1 MIYANAELHNVHE
14 LLSGS
19 GPEMLSPAADG
30 WLRGLA
36 DDGSAAWAAADAE
49 GLWLARIPNDLR
61 LKLNPAAQVN
71 ALQATGCEVR
81 FNLGGGRARLV
92 LKSMHQPSLVEVYQG
107 CFLCSWHTVGVEA
120 TEITIRHPAN
130 VGRLAELS
138 RRRGLPF
145 DAVLT
150 RVVLPWQPPARLI
163 ALEGDLAPPR
173 PEQTPPRRHLAYG
186 SSITHGASSIRP
198 TGTYAHRTA
207 QLLGMDLMNLGFGGG
222 AHLEREI
229 ADHIAGRADWD
240 IATLELGIN
249 LLGGIG
255 ADEFARR
262 VDYFVG
268 TIAEAHPD
276 KWVFC
281 IDVFTCARD
290 YEGDGKIAEFRGAVR
305 EKVRRMG
312 LPRLIHAPGDELLT
326 SPAGLTAD
334 LVHPSPFGM
343 EEIAANLAALIRR
356 KMGPQGPR
364 P

>member
-1 MIYANAELHNVHE
+1 MIYANAELHNVCE
-14 LLSGS
+14 LLAGS
-19 GPEMLSPAADG
+19 GPEVLSPAARA

-36 DDGSAAWAAADAE
+36 DDGAAAWEAADAE

-81 FNLGGGRARLV
+81 FNLRGDRAKLV
-92 LKSMHQPSLVEVYQG
+92 LKSMHQPSLVEVHQG

-120 TEITIRHPAN
+120 TEITIRH
-130 VGRLAELS
+130 
-138 RRRGLPF
+138 
-145 DAVLT
+145 
-150 RVVLPWQPPARLI
+150 PARLI

-186 SSITHGASSIRP
+186 SSITHGASSMRP

-207 QLLGMDLMNLGFGGG
+207 ELLGVDLINLGFGGG

-229 ADHIAGRADWD
+229 ADHIAGRTDWD

-249 LLGGIG
+249 LIGGIG
-255 ADEFARR
+255 AGEFARR

-268 TIAEAHPD
+268 AVAEAHPD
-276 KWVFC
+276 KWIFC
-281 IDVFTCARD
+281 IDLFTCARD
-290 YEGDGKIAEFRGAVR
+290 YECDGKIAEFRGAVR

-312 LPRLIHAPGDELLT
+312 MPRLVHAPGDELLT

-334 LVHPSPFGM
+334 LVHPSPVGM

-356 KMGPQGPR
+356 KMGPQR
-364 P
+364 PQP